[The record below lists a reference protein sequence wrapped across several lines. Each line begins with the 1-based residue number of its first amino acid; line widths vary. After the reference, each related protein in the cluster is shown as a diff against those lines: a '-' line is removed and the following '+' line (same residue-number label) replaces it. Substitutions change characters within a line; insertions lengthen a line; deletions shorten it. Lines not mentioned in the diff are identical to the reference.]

1 MFHEILEL
9 MFRQLPGH
17 DRVRKEQYS
26 LAVQDTGA
34 LVKSSEWSSAVSPG
48 SIILMSILVRVSVFA
63 KSDNDLP
70 AITCPRCHE
79 KIKSRLG
86 GKAFSRWLVTNPNR
100 NAIY

>member
-63 KSDNDLP
+63 ENDDLP

-79 KIKSRLG
+79 KIKYRQD

>member
-63 KSDNDLP
+63 ENDDLP

-79 KIKSRLG
+79 KIKSRLN

-100 NAIY
+100 DAIY